1 MGGIICK
8 MRIKPVNNKGIT
20 YNSDSDSDSDNELTN
35 NLPSKIMEREY
46 LKKIKRKQSVGEIF
60 LRPSQIMKIE
70 NDRIAK
76 LRSSKSRESETG
88 IA

>member
-1 MGGIICK
+1 MGGIICR
-8 MRIKPVNNKGIT
+8 MRIKPVNDEGII
-20 YNSDSDSDSDNELTN
+20 YESDSDNEITN
-35 NLPSKIMEREY
+35 NLLPSEIMEREY
-46 LKKIKRKQSVGEIF
+46 LKKTKRKQSVGEIF

-70 NDRIAK
+70 NDKIAK

>member
-1 MGGIICK
+1 MGGMICK
-8 MRIKPVNNKGIT
+8 MRIKPVNNEGNT
-20 YNSDSDSDSDNELTN
+20 YDSDSDNELTN
-35 NLPSKIMEREY
+35 NLLPSKIMEREY

-60 LRPSQIMKIE
+60 LRPSQVMKIE

-88 IA
+88 IS

>member
-8 MRIKPVNNKGIT
+8 MRVNPVNNEG
-20 YNSDSDSDSDNELTN
+20 YMCDSDSDNEITN
-35 NLPSKIMEREY
+35 NLLPSEIMEREY
-46 LKKIKRKQSVGEIF
+46 LKKTTRKQSTSEIF
-60 LRPSQIMKIE
+60 LRPSQILKIE

-76 LRSSKSRESETG
+76 LRKSKNRESEIG

>member
-1 MGGIICK
+1 
-8 MRIKPVNNKGIT
+8 
-20 YNSDSDSDSDNELTN
+20 
-35 NLPSKIMEREY
+35 MEREY
-46 LKKIKRKQSVGEIF
+46 LKKTEKKQSIGELF
-60 LRPSQIMKIE
+60 LRPSQIIKIE

>member
-8 MRIKPVNNKGIT
+8 MRIKPVNDEGII
-20 YNSDSDSDSDNELTN
+20 YESDSDNEITN
-35 NLPSKIMEREY
+35 NLLPSEIMEREY
-46 LKKIKRKQSVGEIF
+46 LKKTKRKQSVGEIF

-70 NDRIAK
+70 NDKIAK

>member
-1 MGGIICK
+1 MGGIICR
-8 MRIKPVNNKGIT
+8 MRVSPINNENIT
-20 YNSDSDSDSDNELTN
+20 YDSDSDNEITN
-35 NLPSKIMEREY
+35 SLLPSEIMEKEY
-46 LKKIKRKQSVGEIF
+46 LKKVKRKQSVSEIY
-60 LRPSQIMKIE
+60 LRPSQIIKIE

>member
-1 MGGIICK
+1 MICK
-8 MRIKPVNNKGIT
+8 MRIKPVNNEGIT
-20 YNSDSDSDSDNELTN
+20 YDSDSDNEITN
-35 NLPSKIMEREY
+35 NLLPSEIMEREY
-46 LKKIKRKQSVGEIF
+46 LKKTERKQSVGEIF

-70 NDRIAK
+70 NDKIAK